1 MIEWEIDR
9 MIEEKERELL
19 DAIKKKQWVLAQK
32 IADEIRQLKLIRKKL
47 SVPDRI
53 PRPKPDPFIRP
64 IMRI

>member
-32 IADEIRQLKLIRKKL
+32 IADEIRQLKLIKRKL

-53 PRPKPDPFIRP
+53 LKPDPFIRP
-64 IMRI
+64 IIRI

>member
-1 MIEWEIDR
+1 MIEWEINR

-32 IADEIRQLKLIRKKL
+32 ITDEIRQLKLIRRKL

-53 PRPKPDPFIRP
+53 PKPDPFVRP
-64 IMRI
+64 IIRI